1 MDEQKRAGFVA
12 TAEKIKGA
20 AMCLIGVII
29 AYMAIDNYIKVSNA
43 IIGTTIRM
51 PRILE
56 WAYDTLGLIPA
67 VALQILLGL
76 ALAGYGIYKIR
87 TGK

>member
-1 MDEQKRAGFVA
+1 MDEQKKAAFLA
-12 TAEKIKGA
+12 TMEKIKGTS
-20 AMCLIGVII
+20 MCVIGVLIG
-29 AYMAIDNYIKVSNA
+29 YMAIENYIKVSNM

-76 ALAGYGIYKIR
+76 ALVGYGIYKIR

>member
-1 MDEQKRAGFVA
+1 MNKKEQVFYPWLKKLKVQLCAGSA
-12 TAEKIKGA
+12 SSLSTW
-20 AMCLIGVII
+20 L
-29 AYMAIDNYIKVSNA
+29 DNYIKVSNA

-56 WAYDTLGLIPA
+56 WAYDTLGLVP
-67 VALQILLGL
+67 VVGLQTLLGL
-76 ALAGYGIYKIR
+76 ALAGYGVYKIR

>member
-29 AYMAIDNYIKVSNA
+29 AYMEIDNYIKVSNA
-43 IIGTTIRM
+43 IIGPTITM

-87 TGK
+87 TVK

>member
-1 MDEQKRAGFVA
+1 MDEQKRARFVA

-20 AMCLIGVII
+20 AMCLIGIVI